1 MSDKVLNSNV
11 SGNKTILIVENE
23 PSILSLLVPFLQK
36 HGYTVLSAGNGIEAL
51 NVLYKHTGP
60 LDALITDVIMPQ
72 MGGEKLSELILFIYP
87 GIKILMM
94 SGDKGNHIVQQGVLD
109 PGVKFILKP
118 FTPIEFI
125 KKVRELLNS

>member
-23 PSILSLLVPFLQK
+23 PSILSLLVLFLEK
-36 HGYTVLSAGNGIEAL
+36 HGYAVLSAGNGIDAL
-51 NVLYKHTGP
+51 CVLSKHTGP

-72 MGGEKLSELILFIYP
+72 MGGEKLSELILSIYP
-87 GIKILMM
+87 GIKILYM
-94 SGDKGNHIVQQGVLD
+94 SGDKGNHIVQHSVLD

-118 FTPIEFI
+118 FTPTELI
-125 KKVRELLNS
+125 KKMLELLNS